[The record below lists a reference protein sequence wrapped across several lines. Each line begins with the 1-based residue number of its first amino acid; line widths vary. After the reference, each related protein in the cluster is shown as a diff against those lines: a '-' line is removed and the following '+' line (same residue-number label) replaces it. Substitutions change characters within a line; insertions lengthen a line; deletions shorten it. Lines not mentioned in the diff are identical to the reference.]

1 MSILELSLAIH
12 WPTVGWIG
20 VGAVVTLAVAIVAV
34 EVSGE
39 IKRKRDNARRIS
51 AFSRHGKLHGQG
63 VKTFSDGSR
72 YEGEFQNGRMH
83 GRGRVT
89 FPNGARFEGH
99 FRDGE
104 RHGQGIVTLPDGTR
118 L

>member
-1 MSILELSLAIH
+1 MNLLDLSLAID
-12 WPTVGWIG
+12 WITAGWIG
-20 VGAVVTLAVAIVAV
+20 VGAVVTLAIVAV

-39 IKRKRDNARRIS
+39 IHRKA

-72 YEGEFQNGRMH
+72 YEGEFQNGRMD

-89 FPNGARFEGH
+89 FPNGTRYEGEW
-99 FRDGE
+99 RDGD
-104 RHGQGIVTLPDGTR
+104 RHGQGIVILPDGTR